1 MNDPDEAHR
10 LTQERIAKLEK
21 DKEQAE
27 RVVEEERARTVES
40 RKNEENAKKLA
51 EKERGLAE
59 EERRKR
65 LEAEAEVRELRAR
78 LGLQGHG

>member
-1 MNDPDEAHR
+1 M
-10 LTQERIAKLEK
+10 
-21 DKEQAE
+21 
-27 RVVEEERARTVES
+27 ES
-40 RKNEENAKKLA
+40 RKNEENAKK
-51 EKERGLAE
+51 LAE

>member
-1 MNDPDEAHR
+1 MDKMNDPDQARR
-10 LTQERIAKLEK
+10 LTKERIAKLEK

-27 RVVEEERARTVES
+27 RIAEES
-40 RKNEENAKKLA
+40 RKNEENAKRLA
-51 EKERGLAE
+51 DKERGLAE

-65 LEAEAEVRELRAR
+65 LEAEAEGREVRAR

>member
-1 MNDPDEAHR
+1 MNDPHEVHR
-10 LTQERIAKLEK
+10 ITQERIAKLEK

-27 RVVEEERARTVES
+27 RIAEES
-40 RKNEENAKKLA
+40 RKNEENAKRLA
-51 EKERGLAE
+51 DKERGLAE

-65 LEAEAEVRELRAR
+65 LEAEAEVRELRTR

>member
-10 LTQERIAKLEK
+10 MTQERIAKLEK

-27 RVVEEERARTVES
+27 RVAVES
-40 RKNEENAKKLA
+40 RKNEENAKK
-51 EKERGLAE
+51 LAE

-65 LEAEAEVRELRAR
+65 LEAEAEVRQLRAR
-78 LGLQGHG
+78 LGLQRHG

>member
-1 MNDPDEAHR
+1 MNDPNEVHR
-10 LTQERIAKLEK
+10 MTQERIAKLEK

-27 RVVEEERARTVES
+27 RLAEEERARTVES

-51 EKERGLAE
+51 E

-65 LEAEAEVRELRAR
+65 LEAEAEVRELKAR
-78 LGLQGHG
+78 LGLQGHR